1 MEEKHIWWKEAVVY
15 QIYPKSFND
24 SNGDG
29 IGDIKGIIEKLDYL
43 NYLGIDGIWLSPIY
57 RSPNADN
64 GYDISDYQNIMNE
77 FGEME
82 DFDLLLKESHLRG
95 IKIIMDLVVNHTSD
109 EHPWFV
115 ESKKSKDNPYRDY
128 YIWKE
133 GKNGKEP
140 NNWGSWFG
148 GPAWEYC
155 KETGMYYFHI
165 FSSKQP
171 DLNWRNSAVRQDV
184 FQMMRWWLDKG
195 IDGFRLDA
203 ISVIS
208 KPEDFPDATTK
219 NNRGLYGDLSSF
231 CLHGPHIHDYLK
243 EMNEK
248 VLSQYDIFT
257 VGEASGVTLEEA
269 KKYAGYDR
277 NELNMVFQFEHVEMN
292 HGKYGKWNNKRFEL
306 KQLKKIFKK
315 WQEGLDGCS
324 WNALFWSNHDQ
335 PRCVSR
341 FGDDEKYWEKSAKM
355 LATCLYMMKGTPF
368 IYQGEEIGMTNA
380 YFQSLSDYKDLES
393 LNAYDELV
401 NKLGVKKETMK
412 EYLQNVSRDN
422 ARTPMQWNSQS
433 HAGFTSGEPWIHV
446 NRNYKQINVENQ
458 LENNDSILNYYRKI
472 IKLRK
477 QYPEIIYGSF
487 HTLLDDS
494 NELFAF
500 ERKLKG
506 TKIYVVCNFTENNVV
521 WDLIPKHSEI
531 LISNYKDRTS
541 QHIRPYEAV
550 VFKTECKNII

>member
-1 MEEKHIWWKEAVVY
+1 MKEKHIWWKEAVVY

-29 IGDIKGIIEKLDYL
+29 IGDINGIIQKLDYL
-43 NYLGIDGIWLSPIY
+43 KFLGIDVIWISPIY
-57 RSPNADN
+57 KSPNADN
-64 GYDISDYQNIMNE
+64 GYDISDYQDIMNE
-77 FGEME
+77 FGKMD

-109 EHPWFV
+109 EHPWFI

-133 GKNGKEP
+133 GTNGQEP

-148 GPAWEYC
+148 GPAWEYS
-155 KETGMYYFHI
+155 KDTGMYYLHI

-184 FQMMRWWLDKG
+184 YRIMRWWLDKG

-208 KPEDFPDATTK
+208 KPEDFPNATTK
-219 NNRGLYGDLSSF
+219 NNSGLYGDLSPF

-248 VLSQYDIFT
+248 VLSKYDVFS

-292 HGKYGKWNNKRFEL
+292 HGKYGKWNNERFEF
-306 KQLKKIFKK
+306 KQLKQIFKK
-315 WQEGLDGCS
+315 WQEGLEGCS

-341 FGDDEKYWEKSAKM
+341 FGDDDKYWDKSAKM

-380 YFQSLSDYKDLES
+380 HFHSLSNYEDLES

-401 NKLGVKKETMK
+401 NKLGVDKETMMD
-412 EYLQNVSRDN
+412 YLQNVSRDN
-422 ARTPMQWNSQS
+422 ARTPMQWSSQPN
-433 HAGFTSGEPWIHV
+433 AGFTSGNPWIKV
-446 NRNYKQINVENQ
+446 NNNYKQINVENQ
-458 LENNDSILNYYRKI
+458 MQDNDSILNYYRKI
-472 IKLRK
+472 IQLRK

-500 ERKLKG
+500 ERKLNN
-506 TKIYVVCNFTENNVV
+506 TKIYVICNFSARNVV
-521 WDLIPKHSEI
+521 WNLIPQHSEI
-531 LISNYKDRTS
+531 LISNYDDRIS
-541 QHIRPYEAV
+541 HNIRPYEAV
-550 VFKTECKNII
+550 VFKMDCDSIR